1 MLIMSINLRS
11 QILKLANRLAV
22 IVHLRMIHI
31 GSYPMSKIIKVRF
44 VIIAIAHDS
53 FASATQESKG
63 QELALIN
70 GEILAGYEFSGHDL
84 ILRLNNSACC
94 CISIGANCIRW
105 FVRESYRKSDKPN
118 PPTDITFEY
127 PSGEHQAW
135 DWKNKLEELIGKKIS
150 LSPNEQFLFLYSEDK
165 KEYIFNC
172 VESINDSTMKYLYI
186 SDV

>member
-1 MLIMSINLRS
+1 MGRLMLIMSINLRS

-70 GEILAGYEFSGHDL
+70 GKILAGYEFSGHDL

-94 CISIGANCIRW
+94 CISIGANCITW
-105 FVRESYRKSDKPN
+105 FVRESYRRSDKPN

-135 DWKNKLEELIGKKIS
+135 DWKNKLEELIGKK
-150 LSPNEQFLFLYSEDK
+150 LYFLQTSSSCF
-165 KEYIFNC
+165 YIQKIRK
-172 VESINDSTMKYLYI
+172 SIFSI
-186 SDV
+186 A